1 MLWAGPSELADNLS
15 TEFFDAAKVAAQSQ
29 ADDAEDGVKHFSIAD
44 RASPQLTSRTQHFQA
59 VTQTLETA
67 VSAVS
72 AVKNGKKPGLD
83 GSAADSAVAHL
94 ANTPP
99 HQIATP
105 LGSLRNM
112 KDTTPRS
119 SFRPTLH
126 TKRSSYDRN
135 VAPTSFATS
144 RSEAVKNAV
153 ANLALE
159 NRALKGALNNAV
171 KRLSELEGEQ
181 ECFLSEGVFDL
192 VNSLCREGSACNMA
206 AAPPPGAAEVAAGPS
221 VVTAVDAAQSM

>member
-15 TEFFDAAKVAAQSQ
+15 TEFFDAAKVAAQSR
-29 ADDAEDGVKHFSIAD
+29 ANDAEDGVKHFSIAD
-44 RASPQLTSRTQHFQA
+44 RVSPQLTSRTQHFQA
-59 VTQTLETA
+59 VTQSLETA

-72 AVKNGKKPGLD
+72 AVKNGKKPGLEY
-83 GSAADSAVAHL
+83 SAVAHL

-119 SFRPTLH
+119 SFRPMPH

-144 RSEAVKNAV
+144 RSEVKNAV

-171 KRLSELEGEQ
+171 KQLSELEGEQ

-192 VNSLCREGSACNMA
+192 VNSLCREGSASNMA
-206 AAPPPGAAEVAAGPS
+206 AAPAPGAAELAAGPS